1 MGACAHVSWQLRQ
14 PNRGSSQ
21 ASSVNPAK
29 HADTDRYTCDCQ
41 ARKPR
46 IDTEFAQP
54 REPNEPTQHITFCNL
69 SAEIFT
75 IQANSHYHQYSTIR
89 IGNKQQSKTKQ
100 NKTGVPKHTAA
111 QNSTAQHS
119 TATGLGANRHTWCR
133 PIHRCR
139 FHSIRIARQGRRVS
153 VETTPCRLLLP
164 ALVFSPSFSVFV
176 LFFFNLQRQL
186 VEELCN
192 FIIASM
198 WLLICRCH
206 TV

>member
-1 MGACAHVSWQLRQ
+1 MGACEHVSWQLRQ

-119 TATGLGANRHTWCR
+119 HRSGCKSAYTVSAHPPLSISLDPHRQTREACLGRDHTLSPAPPCSSLLSSSLPPFRSLFCFSLTCR
-133 PIHRCR
+133 G
-139 FHSIRIARQGRRVS
+139 S
-153 VETTPCRLLLP
+153 
-164 ALVFSPSFSVFV
+164 
-176 LFFFNLQRQL
+176 
-186 VEELCN
+186 
-192 FIIASM
+192 
-198 WLLICRCH
+198 W
-206 TV
+206 

>member
-100 NKTGVPKHTAA
+100 NKTKQGF
-111 QNSTAQHS
+111 QNTPRRKTAQHS
-119 TATGLGANRHTWCR
+119 TAQPPVWVQIGIHGVGPSTAVDFTRSASPDKGGVSRSRPHPVACSSLLSSSLPPFRSSFCFSLTCR
-133 PIHRCR
+133 G
-139 FHSIRIARQGRRVS
+139 S
-153 VETTPCRLLLP
+153 
-164 ALVFSPSFSVFV
+164 
-176 LFFFNLQRQL
+176 
-186 VEELCN
+186 
-192 FIIASM
+192 
-198 WLLICRCH
+198 W
-206 TV
+206 

>member
-100 NKTGVPKHTAA
+100 NKTKQGFQNTPRRKTAQPPVWVQIGIHGVGP
-111 QNSTAQHS
+111 STAVDFTRSASPDKGGVSRSRPHPVACS
-119 TATGLGANRHTWCR
+119 SLLSSSLPPFRSLFCFSLTCR
-133 PIHRCR
+133 G
-139 FHSIRIARQGRRVS
+139 S
-153 VETTPCRLLLP
+153 
-164 ALVFSPSFSVFV
+164 
-176 LFFFNLQRQL
+176 
-186 VEELCN
+186 
-192 FIIASM
+192 
-198 WLLICRCH
+198 W
-206 TV
+206 